1 MRNKYKVFGM
11 IEHMLYRL
19 LTQISRRTTVLQLIF
34 RNDSDS
40 DSQIQVHV
48 HVCKAFEVLH
58 IHLVYITWANGKYI
72 TDKTVLY
79 IYMHTKSTN
88 KNWLVY
94 LRKITEPTCKPLMWS
109 TQKNLTPQSKLYLHT
124 KISTIICNI
133 CL

>member
-1 MRNKYKVFGM
+1 M
-11 IEHMLYRL
+11 IEHTLYRL

-34 RNDSDS
+34 RNKWFGLGLEYKYMYMYARHLKFS
-40 DSQIQVHV
+40 
-48 HVCKAFEVLH
+48 LYM
-58 IHLVYITWANGKYI
+58 LVYITWATGKYI
-72 TDKTVLY
+72 THKTVLY

-109 TQKNLTPQSKLYLHT
+109 TQKKLTPQSKSYLHT